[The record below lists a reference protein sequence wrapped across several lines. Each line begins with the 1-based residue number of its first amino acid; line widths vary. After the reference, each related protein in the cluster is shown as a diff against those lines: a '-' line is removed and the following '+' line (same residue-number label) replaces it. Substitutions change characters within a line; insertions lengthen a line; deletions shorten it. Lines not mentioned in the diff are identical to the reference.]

1 MQPWCRFLEDEMNG
15 KLLTQKD
22 VAKQLGIAP
31 GHVRIYAAEGLLEY
45 VQLPDLNKPRYTQVQ
60 VDTFL
65 ERMTKCHANENHAP
79 AESLSFPLT
88 SNEEADRKTS
98 TARSNLTGSENG
110 SRSGRPTSTKP
121 RKYYRKRSTKPG
133 TII

>member
-1 MQPWCRFLEDEMNG
+1 MTG
-15 KLLTQKD
+15 KLLSQRD
-22 VAKQLGIAP
+22 VARQLGVAP
-31 GHVRIYAAEGLLEY
+31 ARVRIYTAEGLLEY
-45 VQLPDLNKPRYTQVQ
+45 IQLPDLNKPRYTQAQ

-65 ERMTKCHANENHAP
+65 ERMTRCHANENRAP

>member
-1 MQPWCRFLEDEMNG
+1 MNG

-31 GHVRIYAAEGLLEY
+31 GRVRIYTAEGLLEY
-45 VQLPDLNKPRYTQVQ
+45 IQLPDLNKPRYTQAQ

-65 ERMTKCHANENHAP
+65 ERMTRCHANENHAP

-88 SNEEADRKTS
+88 SSEKPGRKTY
-98 TARSNLTGSENG
+98 TAASKLGEYEAS
-110 SRSGRPTSTKP
+110 SRSEPMTSTKP
-121 RKYYRKRSTKPG
+121 KRFSSKRSTKPG

>member
-1 MQPWCRFLEDEMNG
+1 MNG

-31 GHVRIYAAEGLLEY
+31 SRVRIYAAEGLLEY
-45 VQLPDLNKPRYTQVQ
+45 IQLPDLNKPRYTQAQ

-79 AESLSFPLT
+79 AESLSFPLISTGAKDQKTYTEASKSAVSANT
-88 SNEEADRKTS
+88 SVSAQ
-98 TARSNLTGSENG
+98 
-110 SRSGRPTSTKP
+110 PTSV
-121 RKYYRKRSTKPG
+121 RRQWSSRKRLKKSG
-133 TII
+133 TIL